1 MRGIRA
7 RLAAA
12 AAGALLLAGG
22 GGAHGQDAAGIPLPD
37 IGAPDS
43 AVVSPREESRVGREL
58 LLELRRR
65 GMLVEDLEVAEYVR
79 ALGRRVA
86 GHSDDPSASFT
97 FFAIDQPAINA
108 FAAPGGYVA
117 VNTGLIRA
125 TETESE
131 LAAVLAHEIAHVTQ
145 RHIARR
151 FEAMERMTIPTI
163 AALAAAILV
172 GSQSGEA
179 GAAAIAAAQAGA
191 LQMQIDFTRANE
203 KEADRVGMQTLARA
217 GFDPH
222 SMPSFFE
229 RLQTATRYYGRP
241 PEFLSTHPVNVA
253 RIADSR
259 SRAEDL
265 GYRQVP
271 DSRDYLMV
279 QAKLDALAGDDPQE
293 AVAELERRLEQQSY
307 RDRAAARYGL
317 AIALRRAGE
326 AERAARILEALLEAS
341 PERIPFLYELGRTRL
356 ARDDIEGALQVYAR
370 GLALYP
376 TNRMMVLGRAD
387 ALLAA
392 GRAPEAR
399 ELLAARAAGG
409 STDPRLYWL
418 LGRSED
424 LAGNPVAARLAL
436 AEHYRLIGDLQAAI
450 DQLER
455 ARRAQPESFYQ
466 SSRIDARLE
475 ALRAEAE
482 LAAELGG
489 Q

>member
-1 MRGIRA
+1 
-7 RLAAA
+7 
-12 AAGALLLAGG
+12 
-22 GGAHGQDAAGIPLPD
+22 
-37 IGAPDS
+37 
-43 AVVSPREESRVGREL
+43 
-58 LLELRRR
+58 
-65 GMLVEDLEVAEYVR
+65 VEDLEVAEYVR

-97 FFAIDQPAINA
+97 FFVIDQPAINA

-131 LAAVLAHEIAHVTQ
+131 LAAVMAHEIAHVTQ

-475 ALRAEAE
+475 ALRGEAE

>member
-1 MRGIRA
+1 
-7 RLAAA
+7 
-12 AAGALLLAGG
+12 
-22 GGAHGQDAAGIPLPD
+22 
-37 IGAPDS
+37 
-43 AVVSPREESRVGREL
+43 
-58 LLELRRR
+58 
-65 GMLVEDLEVAEYVR
+65 MLVEDLEVAEYVR

-259 SRAEDL
+259 SRAEEL